1 MPESGYI
8 PIPKKLA
15 AEGIKDMVRISDCRM
30 SGTAFGTIV
39 LHSEP
44 EAAVGGPLAF
54 VESGDII
61 ILDVPKRQLTLD
73 ISDDEIGR
81 RRARWTPPERLD
93 ADRGY
98 RKLFMDTVTQANE
111 GVDFDFLAKR
121 PFRAKTP

>member
-54 VESGDII
+54 VKSGDII

-73 ISDDEIGR
+73 ITNDEFER
-81 RRARWTPPERLD
+81 RRAVWVPPERLE

-111 GVDFDFLAKR
+111 GVDFNFLVKR
-121 PFRAKTP
+121 PFTAKTP